1 MCGINCEVENAWDV
15 AAAIEKLLMNKE
27 LRDKMGIQSR
37 KLADERFDRRK
48 TYLSIVKLFEN

>member
-1 MCGINCEVENAWDV
+1 M